1 MRLLCQY
8 PRLLHAPRHT
18 QTVQPWSRCIS
29 VSIACQYV
37 PSISTDPLGLIIA
50 QVWYPYSPISTL
62 PPCMLVP
69 LPLPHPHVTLLQRP
83 PATPFTKRTIQ
94 PHSPSYHC
102 NPSTT
107 KPFASPSLH
116 SFVLLSLH
124 PPLAL
129 PLTIKTIS
137 AILNDICQ
145 QHKEKGK
152 EGRKRVQRE
161 FSLPCSVPIPLVV
174 KL

>member
-50 QVWYPYSPISTL
+50 QAWYPFSLVSTRPPCLLVSL
-62 PPCMLVP
+62 PP
-69 LPLPHPHVTLLQRP
+69 PHQYVTFVQRP
-83 PATPFTKRTIQ
+83 PATPFTKSIIQ
-94 PHSPSYHC
+94 SQSPSYHWV
-102 NPSTT
+102 PPTT
-107 KPFASPSLH
+107 NPFAPPFLH

-124 PPLAL
+124 PPIAL

-145 QHKEKGK
+145 QLKEKGK
-152 EGRKRVQRE
+152 EGRKGVQRE